1 MLSSKAWRRA
11 IDQIVRLMSGAFLF
25 GVPLLYT
32 MEMWWIGQYVEI
44 WKLALF
50 LTLALAVGI
59 PLALFGRT
67 QNKIGLL
74 RSIGQ
79 SIVSVSIGILAAM
92 VVLAVLN
99 RIAWGD
105 PLKTVMGMV
114 LIQSVP
120 LGIGAAAANA
130 MFTGGEEENSEEAGE
145 SFYSSPWR
153 AALNDVSA
161 TLAGAV
167 FVALPIAPTDEIEM
181 LAVEMTFWHELA
193 LVGLTLLV
201 SYAIVFESGFSPE
214 QTQAPGPFQ
223 HPITETV
230 LSYLISLVVAFVSLY
245 LFDRVQL
252 SDPLTFIVSRV
263 VVLSLPAA
271 IGGAAGRVV
280 I

>member
-1 MLSSKAWRRA
+1 MKAKAWEKS

-32 MEMWWIGQYVEI
+32 MEMWWIGQYVEM

-50 LTLALAVGI
+50 LILALVVGV

-67 QNKIGLL
+67 QNKIGIL
-74 RSIGQ
+74 RSVGQ
-79 SIVSVSIGILAAM
+79 SVVSIVIGILAAA

-99 RIAWGD
+99 RITWGD
-105 PLKTVMGMV
+105 PIKTVLGMV
-114 LIQSVP
+114 LIQSIP

-130 MFTGGEEENSEEAGE
+130 MFESGEGENGDGE
-145 SFYSSPWR
+145 KDETYGTPWR
-153 AALNDVSA
+153 AALNDVAA

-167 FVALPIAPTDEIEM
+167 FVCLPIAPTDEIEM
-181 LAVEMTFWHELA
+181 LAAEMTFWHELA
-193 LVGLTLLV
+193 LVGLTLLI

-214 QTQAPGPFQ
+214 QHKATGPFQ

-230 LSYLISLVVAFVSLY
+230 VSYLISLVVAFVSLY
-245 LFDRVQL
+245 LFDRVGF
-252 SDPLTFIVSRV
+252 SDPLSSVVSHV
-263 VVLSLPAA
+263 MVLSLPAA